1 MVSLWV
7 TPRSGDSGRLGSS
20 RRVGSSERS
29 QGKVSGRAPLL
40 LSSLSPRATAVFHKT
55 KSNAGSGEVLG
66 SSPPPQ
72 ADKNRITGKY
82 QEKRQSGNTRSK
94 ALLQNPRTT
103 APRK

>member
-40 LSSLSPRATAVFHKT
+40 LSSLSPRPRATGVFHKT
-55 KSNAGSGEVLG
+55 KSNAGIGEVLC

-82 QEKRQSGNTRSK
+82 QKKRQPGNT
-94 ALLQNPRTT
+94 
-103 APRK
+103 